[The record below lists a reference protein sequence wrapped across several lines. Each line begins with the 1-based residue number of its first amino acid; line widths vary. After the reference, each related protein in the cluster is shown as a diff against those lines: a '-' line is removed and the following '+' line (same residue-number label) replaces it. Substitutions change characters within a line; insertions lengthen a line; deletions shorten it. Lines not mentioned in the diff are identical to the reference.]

1 MPLRDVASY
10 PPQEPLSEIG
20 VRYVAELGKR
30 NAGIDGEVF
39 AYGDDPYQ
47 EVAVFRAAQPN
58 GAVLAFMHGGGWT
71 TGYKEWTAFMAPPLN
86 AAGVT
91 FVSIGYRLAP
101 RVTWPTGAMDAARA
115 VRWIHDH
122 IGQHGGDPARLFLGG
137 HSAGGHYATWLA
149 VRDDWQ
155 QQVGVAADV
164 IRGALPVSGVYD
176 FTATGGMPL
185 RPQFLGSDA
194 ANDRDASPRYTI
206 AKTPPFFLTWG
217 DRDIPHLIPQAE
229 AMAAALQAAGG
240 EVTTL
245 AMAGCDHL
253 ETSYECAKTDGQWLA
268 HALDWMASH

>member
-1 MPLRDVASY
+1 MPLRDASSY

-20 VRYVAELGKR
+20 VRYVAELGKL

-47 EVAVFRAAQPN
+47 EVAVFRAARPT
-58 GAVLAFMHGGGWT
+58 GTVLAFMHGGGWT
-71 TGYKEWTAFMAPPLN
+71 TGYKEWPAFMAPPLN

-101 RVTWPTGAMDAARA
+101 RVTWPAGVLDAAHA
-115 VRWIHDH
+115 LRWIHDH
-122 IGQHGGDPARLFLGG
+122 IGEHGGDASRLFLGG

-155 QQVGVAADV
+155 QEVGVAASA

-176 FTATGGMPL
+176 FTAVGGMPL

-194 ANDRDASPRYTI
+194 ANDRDASPLYTI

-217 DRDIPHLIPQAE
+217 DKDIPHLIPQAE
-229 AMAAALQAAGG
+229 AMAAALEAAGG
-240 EVTTL
+240 DVTTL
-245 AMAGCDHL
+245 VLAGCDHL
-253 ETSYECAKTDGQWLA
+253 EASYECGKADGRWLGK
-268 HALDWMASH
+268 ALDWMASH